1 MPADEY
7 TSWQTAYLFRSP
19 KNARRLLDA
28 YERTLALEPDLIAA
42 ALEGAGVQRSPDVAT
57 PGNKTLE
64 SCGFFSPVPSRSGP
78 LSPIWTLSDVSSVRT
93 EGRWGPPAA
102 QCPPGLDLRHVTSPD
117 VSRGHARRSPY
128 PAACRHPVA
137 SLVRAVASRR

>member
-1 MPADEY
+1 MNKP
-7 TSWQTAYLFRSP
+7 
-19 KNARRLLDA
+19 
-28 YERTLALEPDLIAA
+28 
-42 ALEGAGVQRSPDVAT
+42 PDVAT
-57 PGNKTLE
+57 PGNETLE

-78 LSPIWTLSDVSSVRT
+78 LSPIWTLPGVSLVRT
-93 EGRWGPPAA
+93 EDCWGPPAA
-102 QCPPGLDLRHVTSPD
+102 QGPPGLDLRQVTSPD

>member
-42 ALEGAGVQRSPDVAT
+42 ALEGAGVQIGDKGAPMSPPRETKRWNHA
-57 PGNKTLE
+57 
-64 SCGFFSPVPSRSGP
+64 
-78 LSPIWTLSDVSSVRT
+78 VSSRRFRPVLGLCHRFGHCRT
-93 EGRWGPPAA
+93 SRW
-102 QCPPGLDLRHVTSPD
+102 
-117 VSRGHARRSPY
+117 
-128 PAACRHPVA
+128 
-137 SLVRAVASRR
+137 